1 MLTNPRFETGISGWT
16 AAVFFGAWLTPSWV
30 APPGALTL
38 PAEHPSGKCL
48 AVTIPADEVGFTITF
63 ATITPLVIGDRYELV
78 VAVAAPSGR
87 NVWAGEPFYDNT
99 SAVAH
104 GGWRTMRVAFTATDT
119 TTSRTIVNVGPGP
132 AGVAGT
138 FYVAAARIVRGET
151 KWPRIVDGI
160 SLDLLTGDGE
170 TPFTPRL
177 WGPAVTAPNRVI
189 DYRVEAVTT
198 TGQHLGDVPCD
209 GVRVDFDGDQ
219 AQAWSADFAFTDP
232 SMVPTTAQSW
242 LDGRSGTRLRVW
254 WRILTP
260 SGWMERP
267 VGTFVVEDP
276 TVKDSGLVAITV
288 PGLDPLA
295 IARRGGYGGAVIPVG
310 GMTVTDALTA
320 LFAAVVPGY
329 PISVEPSTVLLPAV
343 FDLWERD
350 PADDWRDIADLAGM
364 RVHTDRWGVITA
376 SRILAPETVAA
387 DWQEGPDCPVT
398 DLSVTTTTSSIPRRV
413 VAISS
418 SPDVTPPVVGVWDNP
433 DADAQSLVTVTRI
446 QSPTA
451 TTAEACESVAR
462 LTGERWSRPT
472 QAVTVTV
479 PQRGDL
485 DYQDLVL
492 LRRAQAGV
500 SGTFR
505 VAGWDLT
512 LRGRDVPPEPMTVRM
527 MPRQWSA

>member
-1 MLTNPRFETGISGWT
+1 
-16 AAVFFGAWLTPSWV
+16 
-30 APPGALTL
+30 
-38 PAEHPSGKCL
+38 
-48 AVTIPADEVGFTITF
+48 
-63 ATITPLVIGDRYELV
+63 
-78 VAVAAPSGR
+78 
-87 NVWAGEPFYDNT
+87 
-99 SAVAH
+99 
-104 GGWRTMRVAFTATDT
+104 
-119 TTSRTIVNVGPGP
+119 
-132 AGVAGT
+132 
-138 FYVAAARIVRGET
+138 
-151 KWPRIVDGI
+151 
-160 SLDLLTGDGE
+160 
-170 TPFTPRL
+170 
-177 WGPAVTAPNRVI
+177 
-189 DYRVEAVTT
+189 
-198 TGQHLGDVPCD
+198 
-209 GVRVDFDGDQ
+209 
-219 AQAWSADFAFTDP
+219 
-232 SMVPTTAQSW
+232 
-242 LDGRSGTRLRVW
+242 
-254 WRILTP
+254 
-260 SGWMERP
+260 MERP
-267 VGTFVVEDP
+267 VGTFIVEDP
-276 TVKDSGLVAITV
+276 TVKDDGLVSITV

-413 VAISS
+413 VVISS

-433 DADAQSLVTVTRI
+433 DADNQNLVTVTRI

-451 TTAEACESVAR
+451 TTAEACASVAR

-485 DYQDLVL
+485 DYQDLIL
-492 LRRAQAGV
+492 LRRAQAGI